1 MKYFS
6 EKLNKTFDD
15 VESLEKAE
23 KDFEEAEKKKA
34 VEVDEKAKTRKELA
48 KKVEEAELSV
58 SSAYDKLE
66 QVKKECAKILDE
78 SNKQVSDMLDAA
90 YDIIKK
96 AEEAKCEAINKYNE
110 ECGTYTKYYTGRK
123 AVEELIFW
131 RNKNEENCCIA
142 YCGRNGSRTLRM
154 QPERFFLRCGQDYG
168 YGRTRDQ
175 P

>member
-1 MKYFS
+1 MVSPQTKVSPQKGKLIMKYFS

-123 AVEELIFW
+123 AVEEF
-131 RNKNEENCCIA
+131 NKAIRQFDTFFN
-142 YCGRNGSRTLRM
+142 RM
-154 QPERFFLRCGQDYG
+154 FRW
-168 YGRTRDQ
+168 
-175 P
+175 